1 VTTPN
6 ATTLYGFGFY
16 DLGTEPA
23 VILTP
28 EVPGRY
34 FSVQACDQFPRWFMM
49 IGNQFTGRQAQ
60 QNLIIGP
67 HFTGPYPE
75 GFASSQIYQSASDAA
90 WVACRYALRST
101 APEEVSAVNALMDAT
116 TIVPLSVWEANGRRP
131 LRAED
136 QPLVEPS
143 YTTFPRMA
151 ELVDIASG
159 LTVVDLLQLV
169 SMVLNDKTM
178 TLRSDSAK
186 ELDTLSRI
194 SRLGLR
200 PGIVFVPP
208 WLSDVQVRVAE
219 NALAEAKQEATQ
231 HAMAGLKDVNGWQ
244 GIAEFQQD
252 INDYVRQG
260 FYGLTTLLAPIPQ
273 RSHTG
278 AFGNVDRDHKPLTGA
293 STYTLTFD
301 TDKLPPV
308 SEFWE
313 LPLYD
318 LNGYFVDNELDR
330 YSINSFMLERGEL
343 QVADGKLT
351 LYFQH
356 QPPSDP
362 LQVQNWL
369 PTPEGGFRFAFRV
382 YGPMDGVLD
391 WTYDMPGIV
400 RTGEA

>member
-28 EVPGRY
+28 EVPDRY
-34 FSVQACDQFPRWFMM
+34 FSVQACDQFPRWFMT

-67 HFTGPYPE
+67 RFTGPYPE
-75 GFASSQIYQSASDAA
+75 SFAGSQIYPSASDAA
-90 WVACRYALRST
+90 WVACRYALRSRD
-101 APEEVSAVNALMDAT
+101 PEEVSAVNALMDAT
-116 TIVPLSVWEANGRRP
+116 TIVPLSVWEANGRKP

-136 QPLVEPS
+136 QPLVEPG
-143 YTTFPRMA
+143 YATFPRMA
-151 ELVDIASG
+151 ELVDIASS

-169 SMVLNDKTM
+169 SMVLNDRTM

-200 PGIVFVPP
+200 PGILFNPS
-208 WLSDVQVRVAE
+208 WLSDAQRRVAE
-219 NALAEAKQEATQ
+219 TALAEAKQEATQ
-231 HAMAGLKDVNGWQ
+231 HILGEHKDINGWV
-244 GIAEFQQD
+244 GMTEFQQD

-260 FYGLTTLLAPIPQ
+260 FYGLTTLGAPIPS
-273 RSHTG
+273 RSHTA
-278 AFGNVDRDHKPLTGA
+278 AFGNVDSDRKPLTGA
-293 STYTLTFD
+293 STYTLTFN
-301 TDKLPPV
+301 TDQLPPV

-318 LNGYFVDNELDR
+318 ETGYSVDNELDR
-330 YSINSFMLERGEL
+330 YSINSFMLEGGEL
-343 QVADGKLT
+343 QVDDGKLT
-351 LYFQH
+351 ICIQH
-356 QPPSDP
+356 QRPSDP
-362 LQVQNWL
+362 LRVQNWL
-369 PTPEGGFRFAFRV
+369 PAPEGSFRFVCRFF
-382 YGPMDGVLD
+382 GPMDGLLD
-391 WTYDMPGIV
+391 WTYDMPGII
-400 RTGEA
+400 RIGEA